1 MKTDT
6 SEQLIKSG
14 TGSKIHN
21 VDLPP
26 TDKDWLKS
34 TCDICRKVKRYTEYT
49 REEGSVWSVIRLM
62 TIALKIIKQ
71 SNNLR
76 DLCGYCG
83 DILVA
88 GEAVLTAISTT
99 DLFRKTGGG
108 RGELGLLNGVIRVY
122 KGDMDPCEALIQYR
136 DVDGRFISHLMR
148 FEDLESMHES
158 LSQENTSHDITSEKN
173 WNS

>member
-1 MKTDT
+1 MKMDT

-21 VDLPP
+21 VEIPP
-26 TDKDWLKS
+26 TDKDWLKA

-62 TIALKIIKQ
+62 TIALRIIKQ

-76 DLCGYCG
+76 DRCGYCG

-88 GEAVLTAISTT
+88 GEAVLSAISTT
-99 DLFRKTGGG
+99 DLFRKTDGS

-136 DVDGRFISHLMR
+136 DVDGGFISHLMR
-148 FEDLESMHES
+148 FDDLESIAES
-158 LSQENTSHDITSEKN
+158 LKENSTHDITSEKFC
-173 WNS
+173 NS